1 MLFKDPGFN
10 ILKPEDCQARHVE
23 CKSRIKKEIG
33 RETVLWDRKS
43 LLRVYQTS
51 GTHTVNVNKNL
62 HGAPLSCP
70 PSRQLFSDCT
80 CHSQGEMANA
90 QHKALSE
97 PTHLFDVV
105 TRLGTGLYE
114 HDAQLFSPL
123 FAFLDC
129 DLPVNEESFQSKHCR
144 LEIIIHCLSGH
155 KAKANFVI
163 LTFIKDKWMLQRD
176 SLWSA
181 RLAAYYFRLWGYTR
195 LG

>member
-1 MLFKDPGFN
+1 
-10 ILKPEDCQARHVE
+10 
-23 CKSRIKKEIG
+23 
-33 RETVLWDRKS
+33 
-43 LLRVYQTS
+43 
-51 GTHTVNVNKNL
+51 
-62 HGAPLSCP
+62 
-70 PSRQLFSDCT
+70 
-80 CHSQGEMANA
+80 MANA

-163 LTFIKDKWMLQRD
+163 LTLIKDKWMLQRD
-176 SLWSA
+176 SL
-181 RLAAYYFRLWGYTR
+181 
-195 LG
+195 